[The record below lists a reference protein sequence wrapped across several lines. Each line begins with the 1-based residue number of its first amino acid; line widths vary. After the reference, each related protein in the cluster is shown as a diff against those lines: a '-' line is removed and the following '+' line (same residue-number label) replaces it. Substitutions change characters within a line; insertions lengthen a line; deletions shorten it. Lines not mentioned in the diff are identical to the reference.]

1 MPPVALPH
9 QPVTISVLDYVIVAL
24 YLLGIVGI
32 GVYAGVRSR
41 RSKNV
46 ASGYFLAARSLTWP
60 EIGLALFA
68 TNISCVHLV
77 SLAQAGFDQGL
88 LMGNFEWF
96 AAFTLVL
103 LSLFFVPFYI
113 RSNISTLPDFLEKR
127 YCRECRDWLA
137 VLSIVAAIIFHIA
150 FPLVTGWV
158 VLHGIFGM
166 EKWTCIVL
174 MCGMTAI
181 YTVFG
186 GLAAV
191 VLTEMAQAIVL
202 LLGAIIITFFAW
214 HKAGG
219 WAGLTETL
227 QHTGELGKLTMLRSS
242 AEDPTYPWYAIFL
255 GYPILGVW
263 YWCADQTI
271 VQRVLGAKDENHAR
285 TGPLFCA
292 FIKIL
297 PLFIFVLPGLLFY
310 AILKQ
315 GGLPGVE
322 VTDSKEVYGIM
333 IKTLLPTGLFGVL
346 AAALMAALMGNLAS
360 AANSIATLFSYDLW
374 KRFSPDTS
382 EKRLVWIG
390 RLASLASFGL
400 GIALVP
406 LLDRYSSI
414 FSGLNDIIAHL
425 APPITCVFVLG
436 IFWPAASGRGAKW
449 TMWLGSAVGVVVFA
463 LKTLHAWHPEESG
476 WIPPFFYETP
486 FMMMTF
492 YMFLVCVAL
501 QIGLTLAMPKLA
513 HEDPESLYW
522 KRPLDAIRM
531 PGWPGLGNYRVLSGF
546 TCLIFIVLYTLF
558 R

>member
-1 MPPVALPH
+1 MPSPSTSH
-9 QPVTISVLDYVIVAL
+9 ISNLDYAIVAL
-24 YLLGIVGI
+24 YLLGIVGSGI
-32 GVYAGVRSR
+32 WAGLKSR
-41 RSKNV
+41 KSKNE
-46 ASGYFLAARSLTWP
+46 AGGYFLAAHALRWP

-88 LMGNFEWF
+88 LMGNFEWL

-103 LSLFFVPFYI
+103 LALFFVPFYI
-113 RSNISTLPDFLEKR
+113 RSKVSTLPDFLEKR

-137 VLSIVAAIIFHIA
+137 VLSMVAAIIFHIA

-158 VLHGIFGM
+158 VLHGIFGI
-166 EKWTCIVL
+166 EKWTCLFL
-174 MCGMTAI
+174 MCGLTAV

-191 VLTEMAQAIVL
+191 VITEMIQAIVL
-202 LLGAIIITFFAW
+202 LAGAIIITCFAW

-219 WAGLTETL
+219 WAGMEATL
-227 QHTGELGKLTMLRSS
+227 HTSGELGKLVMLRSS
-242 AEDPTYPWYAIFL
+242 AQDPDYPWYAVLL

-285 TGPLFCA
+285 IGPLFCA
-292 FIKIL
+292 AIKVL

-322 VTDSKEVYGIM
+322 IHDSKEVYGIM
-333 IKTLLPTGLFGVL
+333 IKSLLPTGLFGVL

-360 AANSIATLFSYDLW
+360 ASNSIATLFSYDIW
-374 KRFSPDTS
+374 KRIYPNTS
-382 EKRLVWIG
+382 GHRLVWIG
-390 RLASLASFGL
+390 RIASLASFGV

-414 FSGLNDIIAHL
+414 FSGINDIIAHL
-425 APPITCVFVLG
+425 APPITCVFLLG

-449 TMWLGSAVGVVVFA
+449 TMWLGSAIGVVIFS
-463 LKTLHAWHPEESG
+463 LKTLHGWQPGNFG
-476 WIPPFFYETP
+476 WIHPFFYQTP
-486 FMMMTF
+486 FMLMTF
-492 YMFLVCVAL
+492 YMFIACVAL
-501 QIGLTLAMPKLA
+501 QIVLTLAMPKLA
-513 HEDPESLYW
+513 DEDPEKLYW
-522 KRPLDAIRM
+522 ENPLDAVRS
-531 PGWPGLGNYRVLSGF
+531 PGWPGLGNYRLLAAFITAV
-546 TCLIFIVLYTLF
+546 FIVLYFLF